1 VFLEKLIVLPA
12 IVLEATAAAELP
24 GANGRREAF
33 ALRAQRVAACRTE
46 LATLESRALDIL
58 PMWSRRQKTAAERTV
73 APATQFELTQ
83 RKMQT
88 ILATG
93 EKVEL
98 LVRDDEAIG
107 K

>member
-1 VFLEKLIVLPA
+1 LEKLIVLPA
-12 IVLEATAAAELP
+12 IVLEAMAAAELP
-24 GANGRREAF
+24 GTNSRREAF
-33 ALRAQRVAACRTE
+33 ALCAQRVAACRTE
-46 LATLESRALDIL
+46 LATLESRALEIL
-58 PMWSRRQKTAAERTV
+58 PVRSRRQKTATERTV
-73 APATQFELTQ
+73 TPATQFELTQ
-83 RKMQT
+83 RQMQT